1 MELDV
6 TFARTR
12 LAAIAVGGGLAA
24 AVLGAGPASADP
36 PPAPNPPW
44 AAVGD
49 PVPSW
54 APRKPA
60 DFWQGQPVVWTT
72 GWGGRW
78 CVWLNGQI
86 ITLSSNP
93 VTNGG

>member
-1 MELDV
+1 MRRALPALAV
-6 TFARTR
+6 AGT
-12 LAAIAVGGGLAA
+12 LAAGVLG
-24 AVLGAGPASADP
+24 LGAGAASADP

-60 DFWQGQPVVWTT
+60 ETWLGEPVVWTT

-78 CVWLNGQI
+78 CVWKNGQI

-93 VTNGG
+93 VSNGG

>member
-1 MELDV
+1 
-6 TFARTR
+6 
-12 LAAIAVGGGLAA
+12 
-24 AVLGAGPASADP
+24 
-36 PPAPNPPW
+36 
-44 AAVGD
+44 VGD

-54 APRKPA
+54 APGKPA
-60 DFWQGQPVVWTT
+60 EFWLGEPVVWTT

-78 CVWLNGQI
+78 CVWKNGQI

>member
-1 MELDV
+1 MTLRRALPALRSRLR
-6 TFARTR
+6 ARCGR
-12 LAAIAVGGGLAA
+12 SRI
-24 AVLGAGPASADP
+24 GAGPANADP
-36 PPAPNPPW
+36 PPPPNPPW

-49 PVPSW
+49 PVPDW

-60 DFWQGQPVVWTT
+60 DFWLGEPVVWTT

-78 CVWLNGQI
+78 CVWKNGQI